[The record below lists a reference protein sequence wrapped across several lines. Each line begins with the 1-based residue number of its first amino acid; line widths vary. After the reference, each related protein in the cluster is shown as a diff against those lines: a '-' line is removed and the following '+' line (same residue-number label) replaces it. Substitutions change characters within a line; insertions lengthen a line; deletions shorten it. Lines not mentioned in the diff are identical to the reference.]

1 MLVLPSSLVFHTGTL
16 SEQGQEHA
24 RLCFYNVYN
33 ALKLFSYA
41 LKQSLS
47 ANDHAGLLMLYED
60 LSTLQAAQE
69 EVLEALQ
76 WAQFLSVAEIDFC
89 GGSSFDELT
98 RGMRHLRDTHE
109 VAIWITFG
117 MQLHLDLQYAL
128 GDSISD
134 AFYEAKKD
142 ITRLSLQ
149 KKQLLESVQ
158 PLSGAYKTFC
168 LKDISQPLDFLSDFL
183 WKDDKL
189 FKEMYH
195 LTRGKDQ
202 DTLEAAMGRS
212 VQKRHWF
219 WKHNPILCGLIKC
232 NLTKILR
239 KGPLT
244 IECTT
249 GIILVVTHLYNICKN
264 LFPKFPYWPDM
275 ECKSKLYSY
284 TLQ

>member
-134 AFYEAKKD
+134 AFLC
-142 ITRLSLQ
+142 RLRNNQS
-149 KKQLLESVQ
+149 
-158 PLSGAYKTFC
+158 
-168 LKDISQPLDFLSDFL
+168 I
-183 WKDDKL
+183 
-189 FKEMYH
+189 
-195 LTRGKDQ
+195 
-202 DTLEAAMGRS
+202 
-212 VQKRHWF
+212 
-219 WKHNPILCGLIKC
+219 
-232 NLTKILR
+232 
-239 KGPLT
+239 
-244 IECTT
+244 
-249 GIILVVTHLYNICKN
+249 
-264 LFPKFPYWPDM
+264 DM
-275 ECKSKLYSY
+275 IDSY
-284 TLQ
+284 IG

>member
-1 MLVLPSSLVFHTGTL
+1 MPI
-16 SEQGQEHA
+16 
-24 RLCFYNVYN
+24 RLI
-33 ALKLFSYA
+33 
-41 LKQSLS
+41 
-47 ANDHAGLLMLYED
+47 
-60 LSTLQAAQE
+60 
-69 EVLEALQ
+69 
-76 WAQFLSVAEIDFC
+76 VAE
-89 GGSSFDELT
+89 
-98 RGMRHLRDTHE
+98 
-109 VAIWITFG
+109 
-117 MQLHLDLQYAL
+117 
-128 GDSISD
+128 
-134 AFYEAKKD
+134 
-142 ITRLSLQ
+142 
-149 KKQLLESVQ
+149 
-158 PLSGAYKTFC
+158 SG
-168 LKDISQPLDFLSDFL
+168 
-183 WKDDKL
+183 KDDKL

-195 LTRGKDQ
+195 LTRVKDQ